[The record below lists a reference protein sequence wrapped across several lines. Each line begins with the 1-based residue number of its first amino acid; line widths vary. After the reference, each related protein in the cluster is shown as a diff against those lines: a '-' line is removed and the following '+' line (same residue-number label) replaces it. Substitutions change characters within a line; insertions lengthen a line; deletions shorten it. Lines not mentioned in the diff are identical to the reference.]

1 MAAILELKQIS
12 VAFGGVAALSRVDL
26 AVEEGE
32 LLALIGPNGSGKTT
46 LLNAVSGQVRLAAG
60 EIWYAGRRID
70 HLPAYQRSRLGI
82 GRAFQQVNLF
92 PGLSVA
98 ENLRLPVEARLGLGW
113 RLWRGADRYP
123 EVNRAVDGLVHE
135 FGLDEKAGVAVGSLA
150 HGEKRV
156 LDVAMALALRPRL
169 LLLDE
174 PTAGM
179 AVEEVPHIAGLIR
192 QVHAKTGITIVVI
205 EHRIDVVKAL
215 ADRIVVLHDGH
226 VLATGTPAAIM
237 ADKKVQEVYLGGLY
251 AERD

>member
-1 MAAILELKQIS
+1 MAATLELMEVS
-12 VAFGGVAALSRVDL
+12 VTFGGVAALSRVDL
-26 AVEEGE
+26 AIEEGE

-60 EIWYAGRRID
+60 QIWYAGRRID

-98 ENLRLPVEARLGLGW
+98 ENLRLPVAARLGLGW
-113 RLWRGADRYP
+113 RVWREAGGYP
-123 EVNRAVDGLVHE
+123 EVNRAVDDLLRE
-135 FGLDEKAGVAVGSLA
+135 FGLQDKAGVAVGSLA

-156 LDVAMALALRPRL
+156 LDVAVALALRPRL

-179 AVEEVPHIAGLIR
+179 AVEEVPRIAELIR
-192 QVHAKTGITIVVI
+192 HVHEKTGITVVVI

-215 ADRIVVLHDGH
+215 AERIVVLYDGR
-226 VLATGTPAAIM
+226 VLAAGTPASIM

-251 AERD
+251 AQRD